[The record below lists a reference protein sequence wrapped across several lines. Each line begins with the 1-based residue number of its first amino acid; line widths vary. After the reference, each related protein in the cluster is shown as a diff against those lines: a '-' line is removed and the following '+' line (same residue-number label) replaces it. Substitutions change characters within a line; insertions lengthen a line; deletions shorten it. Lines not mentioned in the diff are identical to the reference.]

1 MKNRFLKLSVL
12 MTVLCSFLLCGC
24 ELLFMPYEVEYEVS
38 DVYYEEIPET
48 SEVTTEEIVVTEEE
62 VTTPEETTT
71 VSETEEEITTTEEER
86 EYVEYSF
93 RSEKQ
98 YVDHFKKHGHEF
110 GDITIEEYLQMAN
123 DLINSDSDTLHTKI
137 SKDGDYLF
145 YDEATNEFLVLSD
158 DGYIRTFFKPNAR
171 IDYYNRQ

>member
-12 MTVLCSFLLCGC
+12 MMVLCSFLLCGC
-24 ELLFMPYEVEYEVS
+24 ELLFMPYEQYEAS

-48 SEVTTEEIVVTEEE
+48 SEITTEDIIISEE
-62 VTTPEETTT
+62 VTIPEETTT
-71 VSETEEEITTTEEER
+71 VSETEETTTIEEER
-86 EYVEYSF
+86 EYVEYYF

-98 YVDHFKKHGHEF
+98 YVDHFKKHGQEF

-137 SKDGDYLF
+137 SKDGDYVF

-158 DGYIRTFFKPNAR
+158 DGYIRTFFEPNAG

>member
-12 MTVLCSFLLCGC
+12 MTVLCTFLLCGC
-24 ELLFMPYEVEYEVS
+24 ELLFMPYEVEYEGS

-48 SEVTTEEIVVTEEE
+48 YEVTTEEIVVTEE
-62 VTTPEETTT
+62 VTTPEET
-71 VSETEEEITTTEEER
+71 TTTEEER

-98 YVDHFKKHGHEF
+98 YVSHYEKHGHEF
-110 GDITIEEYLQMAN
+110 GDITIEEYLHMAN

-158 DGYIRTFFKPNAR
+158 DGYIRTFFKPNAG

>member
-1 MKNRFLKLSVL
+1 MKNRFFFLSVL
-12 MTVLCSFLLCGC
+12 MAVLCSFLLCGC

-48 SEVTTEEIVVTEEE
+48 SEVTTEEIVISEEE

-71 VSETEEEITTTEEER
+71 VSETEETTTTEEER

-145 YDEATNEFLVLSD
+145 YDEETNEFLVLSD

>member
-1 MKNRFLKLSVL
+1 MKKKFLKLSVV
-12 MTVLCSFLLCGC
+12 MAVLCSFLLCGC
-24 ELLFMPYEVEYEVS
+24 ELLFMPYEVEYEGS

-48 SEVTTEEIVVTEEE
+48 SEATTGEIVVTEE
-62 VTTPEETTT
+62 VATPEETTT
-71 VSETEEEITTTEEER
+71 VSETEETTTTEEER

-98 YVDHFKKHGHEF
+98 YVSHYEKHGHEF
-110 GDITIEEYLQMAN
+110 GDITIEEYLHMAN

-158 DGYIRTFFKPNAR
+158 DGYIRTFFKPNAG